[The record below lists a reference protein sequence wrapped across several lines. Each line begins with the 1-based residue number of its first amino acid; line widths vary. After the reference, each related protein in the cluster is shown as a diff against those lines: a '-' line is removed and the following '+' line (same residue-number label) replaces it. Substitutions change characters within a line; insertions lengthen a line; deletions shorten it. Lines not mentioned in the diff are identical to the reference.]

1 MATDQAEKIREN
13 RLRNMAGRQGLRLTK
28 ARRRDP
34 QALDYG
40 TYMLIDANTNA
51 LVAWGLQS
59 GYGMTLDEIETCLK
73 EGQS

>member
-13 RLRNMAGRQGLRLTK
+13 RLRNMAARQGLRLTK
-28 ARRRDP
+28 TRRRDP
-34 QALDYG
+34 RALDYG
-40 TYMLIDANTNA
+40 TYMLVDANTDA

-73 EGQS
+73 EGA